1 MQGMMMD
8 RPLRVIDL
16 LAYGAQ
22 VHGDVPIV
30 SRRVEGD
37 TYRTNYRDTFKRV
50 AQAAHALDALGVAPG
65 QRVATLAWNG
75 YRHLETYYAV
85 AGIGA
90 VCHTLNPRLSAD
102 QMDYIT
108 NHANDRVMFLDLTF
122 VPLVEQLADR
132 FPAGLQFVV
141 LASES
146 DIPDSALDL
155 LSYETLLADQPEDYD
170 WPDFDENTACSLCYT
185 SGTTGDP
192 KGALYSHRSTV
203 LHALFASSAFQKCL
217 NMNSTVLPVVPLF
230 HVNAWGVPYA
240 APLTGTALVF
250 PGPNLDGAS
259 LWQLMEEERVFSSWG
274 VPTVWMGLME
284 EIRKRGRPP
293 AGLGDLVIGG
303 SAAPRPLIEAFET
316 CGVGVTH
323 AWGMTEMSPIGTL
336 GNLSATME
344 SLPLKERLDIKE
356 KQGRRMFGVEM
367 KIVDEDGNRLPH
379 DGVAVGE
386 LFVRGPT
393 IVKGYFQNETAS
405 RSAMDAQGWFGTG
418 DVAAIDRDGF
428 LCISD
433 RAKDLIKSGGEWIS
447 SLDLEAIIL
456 AHPQVA
462 NCAVIG
468 IPHPKWDERPLL
480 VVVADGPPPDKQA
493 LLDHLSPHV
502 AKWQVPDDVVFVDA
516 LPLTA
521 TGKVS
526 KKTLREQLGG
536 HVLPDG

>member
-85 AGIGA
+85 AGVGA

-192 KGALYSHRSTV
+192 KGALYSHRSMV

-259 LWQLMEEERVFSSWG
+259 LWQFMEEERVFSSWG

-367 KIVDEDGNRLPH
+367 KIVDEDGNRQPH

-405 RSAMDAQGWFGTG
+405 RSAMDAEGWFGTG

-526 KKTLREQLGG
+526 KRTLREQLGG